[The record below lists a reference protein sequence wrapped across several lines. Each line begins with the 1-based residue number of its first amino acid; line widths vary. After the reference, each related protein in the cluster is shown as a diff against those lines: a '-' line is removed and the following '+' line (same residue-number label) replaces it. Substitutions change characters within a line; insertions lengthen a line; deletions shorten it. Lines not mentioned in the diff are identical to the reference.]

1 MDYDRPLEGMMNLIC
16 TKCGQV
22 LTDMPWLAQFAHV
35 VGYSDSTGPT
45 HDAVGHH
52 IAIQA
57 KREWCPGPWEA
68 FVSYKQLGGIP
79 YGGGTVAGVAFKLE
93 DGRVLIRDW
102 NSLREPKVTAYFQ
115 EA

>member
-1 MDYDRPLEGMMNLIC
+1 MDIIC
-16 TKCGQV
+16 TKCGTT

-35 VGYSDSTGPT
+35 VGCSDGMGPI

-57 KREWCPGPWEA
+57 KREWCPGPWEVYVDRTPPVGA
-68 FVSYKQLGGIP
+68 YGLP
-79 YGGGTVAGVAFKLE
+79 WGGGTVAGVAFTLE
-93 DGRVLIRDW
+93 DGRVLVRDY
-102 NSLREPKVTAYFQ
+102 NSLREPHVVAYFR